1 MNCTGDYLELRQK
14 IADLIVEKVL
24 IWETFIDIIN
34 FTKKMKV
41 VIRVKTEARK
51 GMECVENKFLKL
63 PNIQK
68 YEVDRRTEDGFIASV
83 EMDDGFVF
91 KIYAYSLQQV
101 FPSTV
106 MQLIEKKN
114 DDIGVR
120 ILISPYISDRT
131 AQICEKNGMGY
142 FDYAG
147 NCWFAGHSI
156 YLSERGNKNIQPKR
170 CDAVSVFERSSVV
183 SSLILRE
190 LFADIN
196 KVWKLKHLS
205 EKVGCSIG
213 QVSKVLGFLVRNA
226 WAVKT
231 RDGYA
236 VSDSESLLR
245 EWSRTYGKKE
255 IISYPCYSLDNPSV
269 LEGKL
274 QKLRQDM
281 GIESYLTG
289 FSGGVRY
296 APVVRYQKVHVYME
310 PEDIREAVRYLGIKE
325 VDSGSNVVI
334 FPLEN
339 DSYIK
344 DCRNIDGDMVV
355 SPLQVC
361 LDSLQ
366 LKGRGE
372 ELAEAVLK
380 KEIIR

>member
-1 MNCTGDYLELRQK
+1 M
-14 IADLIVEKVL
+14 
-24 IWETFIDIIN
+24 
-34 FTKKMKV
+34 
-41 VIRVKTEARK
+41 VKHNDRK

-68 YEVDRRTEDGFIASV
+68 YEVKRRTADGFIASV

-91 KIYAYSLQQV
+91 KIYAYSVQQV

-106 MQLIEKKN
+106 MRLIEKNN
-114 DDIGVR
+114 DRGTS
-120 ILISPYISDRT
+120 ILVSPYISDRT

-147 NCWFAGHSI
+147 NCWFVGHSI
-156 YLSERGNKNIQPKR
+156 YLSERGNKNPQPKR
-170 CDAVSVFERSSVV
+170 CGAVSVFERSSVV

-190 LFADIN
+190 LFADVS
-196 KVWKLKHLS
+196 KVWRIKHLS

-213 QVSKVLGFLVRNA
+213 QVSKVMGFLVKNA
-226 WAVKT
+226 WAIKSAE
-231 RDGYA
+231 GYA
-236 VSDSESLLR
+236 VSEPDSIIR
-245 EWSRTYGKKE
+245 EWSRAYGRKE
-255 IISYPCYSLDNPSV
+255 VISYSCYSLEDPSV
-269 LEGKL
+269 FEGKL
-274 QKLRQDM
+274 QKLKQDT

-289 FSGGVRY
+289 FSGGARY
-296 APVVRYQKVHVYME
+296 APIVRYQKVHVYIA

-325 VDSGSNVVI
+325 VDSGANVVI

-344 DCRNIDGDMVV
+344 DCRIIAGDMVV
-355 SPLQVC
+355 SPLQIC

>member
-1 MNCTGDYLELRQK
+1 MK
-14 IADLIVEKVL
+14 ID
-24 IWETFIDIIN
+24 D
-34 FTKKMKV
+34 
-41 VIRVKTEARK
+41 RK

-91 KIYAYSLQQV
+91 KIYAYSLQKA

-106 MQLIEKKN
+106 MQLIQKKN
-114 DDIGVR
+114 HDTEAR

-147 NCWFAGHSI
+147 NCWFVGHSI
-156 YLSERGNKNIQPKR
+156 YLSERGNKNPQPEEYS
-170 CDAVSVFERSSVV
+170 AVSIFERSSVV
-183 SSLILRE
+183 SSRILRE
-190 LFADIN
+190 LFADVN

-213 QVSKVLGFLVRNA
+213 QVSKVMGFLIKNA

-231 RDGYA
+231 AEGYA
-236 VSDSESLLR
+236 VQEPESVLR
-245 EWSRTYGKKE
+245 EWGRVYGKKE
-255 IISYPCYSLDNPSV
+255 VISYPCYSLDNPSV

-274 QKLRQDM
+274 RKLKQDT

-296 APVVRYQKVHVYME
+296 APVVRYNKVHVYIA
-310 PEDIREAVRYLGIKE
+310 PEDIQEAVRYLNIKE
-325 VDSGSNVVI
+325 VDSGANMVI

-344 DCRNIDGDMVV
+344 DSRVITGDMVV
-355 SPLQVC
+355 SPLQIY
-361 LDSLQ
+361 LDSMQ